1 MSECTNSSTNKNRS
15 KIVMRRIRV
24 QQRKKRIED
33 GYSRY
38 YFSEKTVSNV
48 LLGDFDVK
56 SSKGKVFIEDI
67 CGKQI
72 NEISLHTLFNISKI
86 ISELTCIKLERNI
99 YRRKVLIIK
108 WFDTHLKDIEDVKNH
123 ISIDLEKTNK
133 Y

>member
-24 QQRKKRIED
+24 QQRKERIED

-38 YFSEKTVSNV
+38 YYSEKTVSNV

-56 SSKGKVFIEDI
+56 NSKGKVFIEDI

-108 WFDTHLKDIEDVKNH
+108 WFDTHLKEIEDLKNH
-123 ISIDLEKTNK
+123 ISIDLEKTKK